1 MKLLLVTPPYCKPGE
16 DLVTRSV
23 DYAGN
28 NPPLGLLSI
37 ASYLRK
43 HNYDVKVINMFKYT
57 SWDEV
62 QKTLINEKYDIF
74 GVSIWTGNHFKA
86 KKILEIVKGKESKII
101 TMAGSP
107 HATVLDEQIVENYP
121 VDFVVRGEGEE
132 TTSIQIPEVLISSWE
147 TKNTSLILKKAFQ
160 M

>member
-1 MKLLLVTPPYCKPGE
+1 MG
-16 DLVTRSV
+16 
-23 DYAGN
+23 G
-28 NPPLGLLSI
+28 
-37 ASYLRK
+37 
-43 HNYDVKVINMFKYT
+43 
-57 SWDEV
+57 
-62 QKTLINEKYDIF
+62 
-74 GVSIWTGNHFKA
+74 
-86 KKILEIVKGKESKII
+86 
-101 TMAGSP
+101 P